1 MHKLRVGL
9 IGCGNIALNG
19 HIPAYLETPERFE
32 IVAVADPFEIQLEL
46 GLTKAK
52 LTTRDGYSDPLE
64 LIQRSDVDLIDIC
77 TPQHLHRELIEA
89 AAKAGHHIV
98 CEKPL
103 AAVPADA
110 KAAIHA
116 AKQAGVKLAVIHNY
130 LFFPEV
136 VAAKRILDSGELGDV
151 RVVTVN
157 FLGVV
162 DSMGASGFKPKW
174 RHDYASSGGG
184 VLMDMIHGVYLA
196 NHFLGSPTQRV
207 SAHVTSHTQG
217 DGVES
222 LALCRLESGDSAALV
237 NIGWGYGHG
246 GIDIVGSKGRLR
258 INYENLGTCPW
269 SAFDNMVITV
279 GSDTRIEPVYFEPNS
294 ESIHD
299 KIRWSIAAALTDI
312 ADAIGQ
318 TRNSAATG
326 EIGLEVLEM
335 TLASYASAATGQS
348 ISVPLDN
355 SNPLHIKGVSGI
367 KDLDFTSSSKDSP
380 VRKHNLFGLN

>member
-1 MHKLRVGL
+1 
-9 IGCGNIALNG
+9 
-19 HIPAYLETPERFE
+19 
-32 IVAVADPFEIQLEL
+32 
-46 GLTKAK
+46 
-52 LTTRDGYSDPLE
+52 
-64 LIQRSDVDLIDIC
+64 
-77 TPQHLHRELIEA
+77 
-89 AAKAGHHIV
+89 
-98 CEKPL
+98 
-103 AAVPADA
+103 
-110 KAAIHA
+110 
-116 AKQAGVKLAVIHNY
+116 

>member
-1 MHKLRVGL
+1 MRKLRVGL

-19 HIPAYLETPERFE
+19 HIPAYLKTPEHFE
-32 IVAVADPFEIQLEL
+32 IVAVADPFETQREL
-46 GLTKAK
+46 GLVKAR
-52 LTTRDGYSDPLE
+52 LNHRNGYADPLE
-64 LIQRSDVDLIDIC
+64 LIKRSDLDLIDIC
-77 TPQHLHRELIEA
+77 TPQHLHSQLIKA
-89 AAKAGHHIV
+89 AAEAGHNIV

-110 KAAIHA
+110 NAAIHA
-116 AKQAGVKLAVIHNY
+116 AKKAGVKLALIHNY

-136 VAAKRILDSGELGDV
+136 VAAKQILESGELGAV

-207 SAHVTSHTQG
+207 SAHVTSHTKG
-217 DGVES
+217 EEVES

-258 INYENLGTCPW
+258 INYENFGTCPW
-269 SAFDNMVITV
+269 SAFDNMVVTV
-279 GSDTRIEPVYFEPNS
+279 GSDTRVEPVNFEPNS
-294 ESIHD
+294 ETIHD
-299 KIRWSIAAALTDI
+299 KISLSIAAALVDI
-312 ADAIGQ
+312 AEAIEQ
-318 TRNSAATG
+318 NKNSVATG
-326 EIGLEVLEM
+326 EIGFEVLEM

-348 ISVPLDN
+348 VSVPLET
-355 SNPLHIKGVSGI
+355 SSPLHLKGVSGI
-367 KDLDFTSSSKDSP
+367 KDLDFTSTAKDSP
-380 VRKHNLFGLN
+380 VKKHNLFGLN